1 MPGCVVAEIENF
13 SLDLS
18 EMRDAIEQLGIIVA
32 VDAMALTAKEAMK
45 PVKDQ
50 MQRDA
55 HIDTGILRR
64 SIGMSTKKGGR
75 QNKKSLV
82 RCTVGPIRKTAKI
95 SGEKK
100 SLGSKNQKAIAQEYG
115 NENFEQDEFIR
126 KALDDNKE
134 RVLNVLVY
142 DFRRNL
148 EKVKGRKGRK

>member
-1 MPGCVVAEIENF
+1 MAKIENF
-13 SLDLS
+13 SVDLS
-18 EMRDAIEQLGIIVA
+18 EMRDAIEQLGIAIA

-55 HIDTGILRR
+55 HEDTGILRR
-64 SIGMSTKKGGR
+64 SIGMSTRKGGR
-75 QNKKSLV
+75 QNKTSLV
-82 RCTVGPIRKTAKI
+82 RCTVGPIRKTAQV
-95 SGEKK
+95 SGKK
-100 SLGSKNQKAIAQEYG
+100 KNLGSNHQKAIAQEYG
-115 NENFEQDEFIR
+115 NIKFKQDEFIR

-148 EKVKGRKGRK
+148 ERVKGRKGRA

>member
-1 MPGCVVAEIENF
+1 MPGGAVAKIENF
-13 SLDLS
+13 SVDFS
-18 EMRDAIEQLGIIVA
+18 EIRDAIEQMGIIIA

-55 HIDTGILRR
+55 HQDTGILRR
-64 SIGMSTKKGGR
+64 SIGMSTRKGGR

-82 RCTVGPIRKTAKI
+82 RCTVGPIRKTAQVK
-95 SGEKK
+95 GEKK
-100 SLGSKNQKAIAQEYG
+100 NLGSKNQKAIAQEYG
-115 NENFEQDEFIR
+115 NVNFQQDEFIR

-134 RVLNVLVY
+134 RVLETVVRS
-142 DFRRNL
+142 FRRNL